1 MTFNDIVSSQLFPEL
16 PICIERDAFSMDH
29 IYKEYTIRIN
39 VQEKKRPAVNIKS
52 IELNIVN
59 N

>member
-1 MTFNDIVSSQLFPEL
+1 
-16 PICIERDAFSMDH
+16 MDH
-29 IYKEYTIRIN
+29 IYNEYAIRIN